1 MSGVHVSK
9 PRVWVHPHLFY
20 AGLRLGEQPVLRVE
34 DVDLTDRLL
43 LVLRGLAP

>member
-1 MSGVHVSK
+1 LVSTSLS
-9 PRVWVHPHLFY
+9 PAFGFTAHLFY